1 MPDQPT
7 SIVSMDDLVR
17 RQQAM
22 DAYQQRINEMQK
34 MDFRKA
40 KEELDQAKVE
50 KMQADV
56 FKTKVSTQKTILDA
70 QNALQQIQMRQ
81 QPQQPQQPQPQQMQ
95 VQAAARTGYAGFS
108 DGKIGVSGVT
118 SMGFQMDGDKLQGR
132 TGNLPWAQPMKN
144 SDYYAN
150 KDQPKLKKLSEKQ
163 AGIAST
169 LKNALKMENSL
180 GWALMP
186 GLGGAALGAGGGA
199 LYSGFDPAYMKR
211 DMLTGAM
218 IGGGLGAVFGHNYG
232 KNKLRDLLDGT
243 LEPGMKAFSLKDIRK
258 MTPDKVEGIMK
269 ARKET
274 AAADDI
280 AKAIKMDEAK
290 ANAAAQRIA
299 AEAAAK
305 AAPPAAV
312 VGAEIKPFASMSDY
326 LAEYTSVI
334 ERAKSAAGMAISTR
348 KARGVVDKKEVWNL
362 ISRELDDFN
371 IRAQASGM
379 PKIDINP
386 QNMSRIMPTARQQ
399 YKTRTGKTHS

>member
-1 MPDQPT
+1 
-7 SIVSMDDLVR
+7 MDDLVR

-81 QPQQPQQPQPQQMQ
+81 QPQQPQQPQSQQMQ
-95 VQAAARTGYAGFS
+95 VQAAARIGYAGFS

-144 SDYYAN
+144 SDYYAS

-258 MTPDKVEGIMK
+258 MTPDKVDGIMK

-290 ANAAAQRIA
+290 ANAAAQRMA

-305 AAPPAAV
+305 AAQPTTA
-312 VGAEIKPFASMSDY
+312 GNPFASVDEFNRESKKVMSRVEAL
-326 LAEYTSVI
+326 LAG
-334 ERAKSAAGMAISTR
+334 RSADIPAIRRGDAWR
-348 KARGVVDKKEVWNL
+348 KAMLEL
-362 ISRELDDFN
+362 EELESRM
-371 IRAQASGM
+371 IASGLGPL
-379 PKIDINP
+379 PKP
-386 QNMSRIMPTARQQ
+386 AKTEQ
-399 YKTRTGKTHS
+399 YWDAILKKRSKKP